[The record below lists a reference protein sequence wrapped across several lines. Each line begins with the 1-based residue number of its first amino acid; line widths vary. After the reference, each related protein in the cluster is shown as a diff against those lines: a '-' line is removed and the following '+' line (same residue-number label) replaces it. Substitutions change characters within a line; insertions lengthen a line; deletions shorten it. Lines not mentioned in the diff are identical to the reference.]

1 MSTPFNSNYWTARYL
16 NNQTGWDTGTVT
28 LPLKQ
33 YLDQI
38 RDKTIT
44 ILIPGA
50 GNGHEAAYAF
60 HNGFENVH
68 ILDFSPVPLDNFI
81 KEYPYFPKDQI
92 HQEDFFHHQQK
103 YDLVLEQTFFC
114 SLSPSLRKN
123 YVKKMKEIIVPGG
136 KLVGVLFNTVFE
148 KEGPPFGGDK
158 DEYLSLFEGH
168 FIIDTMEACVNSI
181 PPRMGRELFIKLIN
195 NA

>member
-1 MSTPFNSNYWTARYL
+1 MSTPFNSSYWNGRYL
-16 NNQTGWDTGTVT
+16 NNQTGWDAGSVT

-38 RDKTIT
+38 QDKSIS

-50 GNGHEAAYAF
+50 GNSYEAAYAY

-68 ILDFSPVPLDNFI
+68 ILDFSNVPLDNFI
-81 KEYPYFPKDQI
+81 QEYPYFPKAQI
-92 HQEDFFHHQQK
+92 HQEDFFEHKEK

-114 SLSPSLRKN
+114 SLIPSMRKN
-123 YVKKMKEIIVPGG
+123 YVKKMKDIITPGG
-136 KLVGVLFNTVFE
+136 KLVGVLFNTTFG
-148 KEGPPFGGDK
+148 KDGPPFGGSK
-158 DEYLSLFEGH
+158 EEYLSLFEDH
-168 FIIDTMEACVNSI
+168 FIIDKMESCVNSI
-181 PPRMGRELFIKLIN
+181 SPRQGRELFIKLIN